1 VLVYRCEVDA
11 LRLPHN
17 IIDPM
22 RGRVGGDAML
32 DLLRELAYG
41 AQPSALARPVFL
53 R

>member
-1 VLVYRCEVDA
+1 MDS

-17 IIDPM
+17 IIDPI
-22 RGRVGGDAML
+22 RGRVGGDAVL

-41 AQPSALARPVFL
+41 TQPSALVRPVFL